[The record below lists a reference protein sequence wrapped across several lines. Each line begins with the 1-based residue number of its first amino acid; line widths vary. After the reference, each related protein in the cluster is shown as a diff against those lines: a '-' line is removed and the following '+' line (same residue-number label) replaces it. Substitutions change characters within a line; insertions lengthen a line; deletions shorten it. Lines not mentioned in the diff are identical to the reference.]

1 MLQWDRGL
9 VRLKAL
15 PLHHLPPRT
24 IEIPYQAL
32 LKKALDP
39 DARAADLLASEEF
52 LGEPVPAAPVAE
64 AIREA
69 PPLDAAAAADAEAA
83 PPVEEIPAGETP
95 LPQLNA
101 HWKINL
107 MGELVEGSQV
117 SESDRCAFISY
128 FFYRKLADIAVALEV
143 DYFNHMT
150 LWGSH
155 LQQVLVADN
164 LGVRHAVFETPRTE
178 EKDREQYVKWCCE
191 QSF

>member
-1 MLQWDRGL
+1 
-9 VRLKAL
+9 LKN
-15 PLHHLPPRT
+15 
-24 IEIPYQAL
+24 
-32 LKKALDP
+32 ALDP
-39 DARAADLLASEEF
+39 EARAADLLAFEEF
-52 LGEPVPAAPVAE
+52 LGEPVRAAPAAE

-69 PPLDAAAAADAEAA
+69 PAAAAGVEAA
-83 PPVEEIPAGETP
+83 PAVEEIPAGETP

-117 SESDRCAFISY
+117 SESDRCAFITY

-150 LWGSH
+150 LWGPH
-155 LQQVLVADN
+155 LQQVMVADN

-178 EKDREQYVKWCCE
+178 EKGREQYVKWCCE